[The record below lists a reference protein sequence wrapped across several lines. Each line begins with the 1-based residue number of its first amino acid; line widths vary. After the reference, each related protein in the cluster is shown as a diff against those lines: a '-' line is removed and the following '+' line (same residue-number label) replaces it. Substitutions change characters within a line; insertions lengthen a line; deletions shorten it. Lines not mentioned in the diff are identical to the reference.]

1 MPSSSGGTFKLG
13 CGVKRMGGC
22 GLRMAGRGAG
32 GVLLDGGQG
41 RQSSYASME
50 DYTRT
55 TGVNPLVRQVKG
67 GGLEKLSE
75 KISGL
80 SLQAPKKRRQNIK
93 FEL

>member
-1 MPSSSGGTFKLG
+1 
-13 CGVKRMGGC
+13 MGGC

-41 RQSSYASME
+41 RQSSYASLGE
-50 DYTRT
+50 YTQT
-55 TGVNPLVRQVKG
+55 TGVNPLRQVKG
-67 GGLEKLSE
+67 SGLEKLSQ